1 MTALDNVHVVDDK
14 KYKEAATIVTDY
26 IKNTNFQFE
35 SNEADIE
42 ESRKQFL
49 ENFSPEKLE
58 NIPDSEL
65 LKSIFLNA
73 DDNSSN
79 SLCHYLEYAKKSRAY
94 FGAITGGSAYKYGL
108 FRKKED
114 SCWYAGSNQNPQK
127 LTEDEALKL
136 GKDIRDRLVK
146 GVKFVKSCKLND
158 LSDYVKMHNELQ
170 NILDK
175 YLDYSWIQKY
185 LQMTNSGKLSTWY
198 SDDWQRHIL
207 RGLQIKPD
215 SRYYVRSGQL
225 ALITKY
231 TDLPSTHFDEAVYA
245 KFGNIKKF
253 YRLNTKDDKTR
264 SEWAEK
270 KKVAIGFGKI
280 GPLTNFIKGKNKLL
294 SSNDIVDDV
303 HEKYFK
309 NESDKKKAK
318 QKAREIAA
326 FYNTNADS
334 VIVATSDSVLV
345 ALINNVG
352 NYEYDLSSE
361 MAHCKEAKWNYCFS
375 KDEKL
380 PTKTKGDQSSFYK
393 INDEENLLFLY
404 KKYYYDLTDNN
415 SEIKEAHDHSGVAE
429 QSKIVYETKFKS
441 IFEYNRIAFGA
452 PGTGKSW
459 TINKDLGTL
468 IGKDN
473 ETDYERV
480 TFHPDYSYANFVGT
494 YKPTPCYEE
503 GKNSITYKYVPGPFM
518 RVYVKALK
526 NASTLNVKPYVLV
539 IEEINRANVAAVF
552 GDVFQLLDRDEKG
565 VSEYPIEASEDIK
578 NFLAA
583 ELGGSPDDYAKIRI
597 PNNMFIWA
605 TMNSAD
611 QGVFPMDTA
620 FKRRW
625 DFTYIGINKEDGDIS
640 GKYVTLGKDS
650 DQKVEWNKLRKA
662 INNFL
667 AKSKINE
674 DKQLGPYFIPRKIV
688 VPENGDEI
696 KRDVFI
702 NTFKN
707 KVIMYLFEDA
717 AKQKRSSIFA
727 GCNDKCNRYSEICD
741 EFDNKGIKIFH
752 NDIVSETLVK
762 NTTGNAPIIPAS
774 EKVQE

>member
-1 MTALDNVHVVDDK
+1 MTILGNSYVESK
-14 KYKEAATIVTDY
+14 EYQEAATIVTEY
-26 IKNTNFQFE
+26 VKNTNFEFKCDE
-35 SNEADIE
+35 EDIE
-42 ESRKQFL
+42 DSRNQFL
-49 ENFSPEKLE
+49 EKFSPEKLE
-58 NIPDSEL
+58 LIPDSEL
-65 LKSIFLNA
+65 LKSMFLSA
-73 DDNSSN
+73 DDSSYN
-79 SLCHYLEYAKKSRAY
+79 SLCYYLEYDKKNVEY
-94 FGAITGGSAYKYGL
+94 FGAIAGGSAYKYGL
-108 FRKKED
+108 FQKGAD
-114 SCWYAGSNQNPQK
+114 SCWYTGSSKSPRK
-127 LTEDEALKL
+127 LTEDEALNI

-146 GVKFVKSCKLND
+146 GANYVKNYNLKDF
-158 LSDYVKMHNELQ
+158 SDYVNMHEELQ
-170 NILDK
+170 KILGD
-175 YLDYSWIQKY
+175 YLNYSWVQKY
-185 LQMTNSGKLSTWY
+185 LQMINNGKLSTWY
-198 SDDWQRHIL
+198 SDEWQKHFL
-207 RGLQIKPD
+207 RGLQIQPD
-215 SRYYVRSGQL
+215 SRYYVRNGQI

-231 TDLPSTHFDEAVYA
+231 TGLSSTRFGEAVYA
-245 KFGNIKKF
+245 KFGNIKTF
-253 YRLNTKDDKTR
+253 YRLNTKDDEMR
-264 SEWAEK
+264 SEWSEK
-270 KKVAIGFGKI
+270 GKVAIGFSKI
-280 GPLTNFIKGKNKLL
+280 GTLTNFIKEKGKSLIWK
-294 SSNDIVDDV
+294 DIVDEIY
-303 HEKYFK
+303 EKYYK
-309 NESDKKKAK
+309 NELNKIKATQKAK
-318 QKAREIAA
+318 EIAA

-345 ALINNVG
+345 ALINNIG
-352 NYEYDLSSE
+352 GYEYDQSSE
-361 MAHCKEAKWNYCFS
+361 MAHCKAAKWYFCFS

-380 PTKTKGDQSSFYK
+380 PTENKGDQPSFYR
-393 INDEENLLFLY
+393 IVGEENLLFLY
-404 KKYYYDLTDNN
+404 KKYYYDLTGDN
-415 SEIKEAHDHSGVAE
+415 SEIIEAHDHSGAAE
-429 QSKIVYETKFKS
+429 QSKIVYETKYKS
-441 IFEYNRIAFGA
+441 NFEYNRIAFGA

-459 TINKDLGTL
+459 TINKDLGKL

-526 NASTLNVKPYVLV
+526 NANTLNVKPYVLV

-552 GDVFQLLDRDEKG
+552 GDVFQLLDRNGKG

-597 PNNMFIWA
+597 PNNMYIWA

-625 DFTYIGINKEDGDIS
+625 DFTYIGINEEDADIR

-650 DQKVEWNKLRKA
+650 DQKVEWNSLRKA

-688 VPENGDEI
+688 VPESGDVI
-696 KRDVFI
+696 NRDVFI

-727 GCNDKCNRYSEICD
+727 GCNDKSNRYSEICN
-741 EFDNKGIKIFH
+741 EFDDKGIKIFH
-752 NDIVSETLVK
+752 NDIVSETIVEYI
-762 NTTGNAPIIPAS
+762 TGNSPVIPAS